1 MGDPHGIAVEVLDG
15 DDAVVADAR
24 LGEGAVYHQ
33 IAFAGGER
41 VGRMVGVLGAS
52 YPDDEM
58 VRLGCAFGEDL
69 HVPQMERLESSYDK
83 GIARVLVL
91 HRDCDCGPRLK
102 GFGRGG
108 CPS

>member
-1 MGDPHGIAVEVLDG
+1 MRHPDGIAVQVLDG
-15 DDAVVADAR
+15 DDAVVAYAR

-91 HRDCDCGPRLK
+91 HRHCDCGPRLK